1 MHELKASNVPNQP
14 ILMVVLWNPIN
25 FRTHFLFPVDWLCG
39 KMDQNTMNS
48 RMKVS
53 TWLHDSYQTIEG
65 IKLNDPELVYWIGI
79 TLQKADIDYT

>member
-1 MHELKASNVPNQP
+1 
-14 ILMVVLWNPIN
+14 
-25 FRTHFLFPVDWLCG
+25 
-39 KMDQNTMNS
+39 MNN

-65 IKLNDPELVYWIGI
+65 IKLNDPEFVYWIGI